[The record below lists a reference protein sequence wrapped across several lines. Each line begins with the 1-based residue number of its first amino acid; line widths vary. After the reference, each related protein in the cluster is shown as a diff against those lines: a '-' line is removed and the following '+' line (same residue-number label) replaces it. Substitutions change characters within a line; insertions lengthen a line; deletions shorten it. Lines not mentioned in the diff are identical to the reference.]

1 MKLNNDRKLR
11 KILSISERIQKLIN
25 EGVDLFIRERPCLRR
40 QTYLK
45 KAGESFEME
54 KLENKIAMN
63 EAVEEMLRLTR
74 MVNYEEKKTIS
85 FL

>member
-1 MKLNNDRKLR
+1 MKNDRKLR
-11 KILSISERIQKLIN
+11 MIFSISERLQRLVD
-25 EGVDLFIRERPCLRR
+25 EGTDLFIRERSCLRR

-45 KAGESFEME
+45 PPGENFEME

-74 MVNYEEKKTIS
+74 VVNYEEKKTIS